1 MLSATGLIAR
11 YSLFAL
17 VATAANF
24 LGQSLVL
31 QLAPTSSHG
40 LTISILSG
48 TLIGFAVKYLLDK
61 KFIFFDAFGSTT
73 REGVKVFLYGVT
85 AIFTTLIFWSF
96 ELGAFAVWHNSF
108 AKYAGGAVGLSI
120 GYFTK
125 YLLDRRFVFL
135 GAT

>member
-1 MLSATGLIAR
+1 MLTTTGLIAR

-17 VATAANF
+17 LATVANF
-24 LGQSLVL
+24 LGQSIVL
-31 QLAPTSSHG
+31 QLTPTPHG
-40 LTISILSG
+40 IVVSILSG
-48 TLIGFAVKYLLDK
+48 TLVGFAVKYVLDK
-61 KFIFFDAFGSTT
+61 KFIFFDNFGSTT
-73 REGVKVFLYGVT
+73 KEGVKVILYGVT

-108 AKYAGGAVGLSI
+108 AKYAGGAAGLSI
-120 GYFTK
+120 GYFAK

>member
-1 MLSATGLIAR
+1 MLSATGLVAR

-17 VATAANF
+17 LATAANF
-24 LGQSLVL
+24 LGQSIVL
-31 QLAPTSSHG
+31 QLTPAPHG
-40 LTISILSG
+40 IALSILSG
-48 TLIGFAVKYLLDK
+48 TLIGFAVKYVLDK
-61 KFIFFDAFGSTT
+61 KFIFFDDFASTT
-73 REGVKVFLYGVT
+73 KESFKVVLYGVT
-85 AIFTTLIFWSF
+85 AIFTTLIFWAF

-120 GYFTK
+120 GYFAK

>member
-1 MLSATGLIAR
+1 MLRATNLVAR

-17 VATAANF
+17 LATAANF
-24 LGQSLVL
+24 LGQSVVL
-31 QLAPTSSHG
+31 QLTSAPHG
-40 LTISILSG
+40 IALSILSG
-48 TLIGFAVKYLLDK
+48 TLIGFAVKYVLDK
-61 KFIFFDAFGSTT
+61 KFIFFDNFASTT
-73 REGVKVFLYGVT
+73 KESIKVVLYGVT

-120 GYFTK
+120 GYVTK